1 VTVTVSEWW
10 IFVSDAVD
18 LRCVGFECKG
28 AAHEYAFTV
37 RGTDGAF
44 SERLVT
50 LANDAFL
57 AHHARYQDA
66 PEICSLRLD
75 RKFAAGSAPLPSA
88 RFSVTEAEPADG
100 KDARAPKS
108 NRSASAHRGQE
119 F

>member
-37 RGTDGAF
+37 RGADGAF
-44 SERLVT
+44 SEYFVT
-50 LANDAFL
+50 VANDAFL
-57 AHHARYQDA
+57 AQRARYQDA
-66 PEICSLRLD
+66 PEVFSLRLD
-75 RKFAAGSAPLPSA
+75 RKSAAGSDPLPST

-100 KDARAPKS
+100 KDAHAPQS
-108 NRSASAHRGQE
+108 NRSASARRGQE